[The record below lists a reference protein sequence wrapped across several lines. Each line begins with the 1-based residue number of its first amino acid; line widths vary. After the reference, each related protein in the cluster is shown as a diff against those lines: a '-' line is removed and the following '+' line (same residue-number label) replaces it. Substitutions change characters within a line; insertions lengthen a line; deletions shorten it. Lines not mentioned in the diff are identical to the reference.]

1 MENVE
6 HMRTGGASERVSGG
20 RRRGLE
26 HALRDL
32 VPTTLAAGAVA
43 IAVAVAVGGST
54 SGLPAP
60 FAPGQW
66 GSDRVTST
74 PATPQPLGGRMSVRL
89 GPKATRTSAP
99 PGLGEQ
105 LMVAWPEATERPMAD
120 PVDSVLFGPIFL
132 SEATD
137 RAEAAV
143 LPVGEAPAVPAVS
156 EVVGPALADSPSD
169 QTLIAD
175 VVVVAAPSEVQEAQ
189 RLQRPHRLKSP
200 KGGPK
205 AEAGAEPLIAVA
217 ASLSPSPLLAD
228 TSPETASGPAEEPS
242 GDHGNDEDKDNGNG
256 PGNGNRKGNDK
267 HKAGSGQA
275 RHPG

>member
-1 MENVE
+1 MG
-6 HMRTGGASERVSGG
+6 TGGASERVSGG

-43 IAVAVAVGGST
+43 VAVAVAVGGST

-89 GPKATRTSAP
+89 GPKATRTAP
-99 PGLGEQ
+99 SGLGEH
-105 LMVAWPEATERPMAD
+105 LVAVWPRATERPTTDA
-120 PVDSVLFGPIFL
+120 VDSVLFAPIFRP
-132 SEATD
+132 EATD

-143 LPVGEAPAVPAVS
+143 HPVGDAPAVPAVS
-156 EVVGPALADSPSD
+156 EVVGPALADRPSD

-189 RLQRPHRLKSP
+189 RFQRPHRLKSP

-205 AEAGAEPLIAVA
+205 AEAAAESLIAVA
-217 ASLSPSPLLAD
+217 ANLGPSPLLSES
-228 TSPETASGPAEEPS
+228 SPETAPGPAEEPS
-242 GDHGNDEDKDNGNG
+242 GDHGNGTDKDNGNG
-256 PGNGNRKGNDK
+256 PGTGNRKGNDK

-275 RHPG
+275 NHPG